1 MHVFFC
7 VCVFFFVSFYNVTL
21 AYRMSILSVGKVKL
35 RSCYK
40 KTTCMIH
47 RTENY
52 HRPLR
57 RSVVVDVKIKSM
69 LLYGVCNCFVDIKS
83 LDDVAA
89 LTETD
94 VNEIRATY
102 PMYVGMIPTIK
113 GMLETEAAN
122 SPDQD
127 LKDGVASLI
136 KIVDILEDMGMFELQ

>member
-1 MHVFFC
+1 
-7 VCVFFFVSFYNVTL
+7 
-21 AYRMSILSVGKVKL
+21 
-35 RSCYK
+35 
-40 KTTCMIH
+40 MIH

-52 HRPLR
+52 HRPLL

-94 VNEIRATY
+94 VNMVRSIYPTY
-102 PMYVGMIPTIK
+102 VPKIPITK

-127 LKDGVASLI
+127 IKDGVASLI
-136 KIVDILEDMGMFELQ
+136 KILDILEDMGMFELQ